1 MSWIFSQP
9 PLDDVAL
16 QARAMQL
23 LAGRPST
30 YLSGEE
36 LRAATTAHGV
46 DLATAM
52 AWQAFRAEP
61 TNAAFL
67 AALATLPAAA
77 APAVPAGQGILIV
90 PTMYH
95 RERPELGGDGA
106 VIADI
111 ARQLGAEVETIAVA
125 SLGGIDGNA
134 AIVASHLLASPQRR
148 WVVSLSK
155 GSADV
160 KRALALQPD
169 LAGRIAGWISI
180 AGMPDGTPLADRGS
194 GQPIPHTLLS
204 AWLRLRGAQPRMLAE
219 MGREHPFSRT
229 RLELPPTL
237 PVINVV
243 PMPARAHLRKPV
255 DRSAAWLGRV
265 GPNDGYVLLED
276 ALVLPGR
283 VCPLWGADHYLRV
296 PDLAPLLYRLLR
308 QVLSHGE

>member
-16 QARAMQL
+16 QAQAMQL
-23 LAGRPST
+23 LNGRPPT

-36 LRAATTAHGV
+36 LRTATTTHGV

-67 AALATLPAAA
+67 ATIANLPVAEL
-77 APAVPAGQGILIV
+77 PAVPPGQGILIV

-95 RERPELGGDGA
+95 RERPELGGDGTL
-106 VIADI
+106 IANI
-111 ARQLGAEVETIAVA
+111 ARRLGAEVETISVA
-125 SLGGIDGNA
+125 SLGGIDSNA
-134 AIVASHLLASPQRR
+134 VIVARHLLASSKRR
-148 WVVSLSK
+148 WLISLSK
-155 GSADV
+155 GTADV
-160 KRALALQPD
+160 KRALIQRPD
-169 LAGRIAGWISI
+169 LAERIAGWISI
-180 AGMPDGTPLADRGS
+180 AGMPNGTPLAGRGS
-194 GQPIPHTLLS
+194 GQPIPHTLLLT
-204 AWLRLRGAQPRMLAE
+204 WLRLRGAQPGMLAE
-219 MGREHPFSRT
+219 MGREHPFSRA

-255 DRSAAWLGRV
+255 DRSAAWLGRM

-276 ALVLPGR
+276 ALVLPGM

-296 PDLAPLLYRLLR
+296 PELAPLLYRLLR
-308 QVLSHGE
+308 QVLSRGE